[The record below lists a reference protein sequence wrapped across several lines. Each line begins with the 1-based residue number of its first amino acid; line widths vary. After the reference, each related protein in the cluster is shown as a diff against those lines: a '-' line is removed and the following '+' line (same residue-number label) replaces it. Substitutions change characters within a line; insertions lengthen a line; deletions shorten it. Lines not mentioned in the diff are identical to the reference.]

1 MSDYKVHKFDSENGI
16 DQEEL
21 EDFLNRLE
29 GHVEA
34 IIPELGGKY
43 FPKDVADRAS
53 HLLIVERLKEEDVD

>member
-1 MSDYKVHKFDSENGI
+1 MSNYKVHKFESENGI

-34 IIPELGGKY
+34 IIPELGKEY
-43 FPKDVADRAS
+43 YPKDVVSRVR

>member
-34 IIPELGGKY
+34 IIPELGREY
-43 FPKDVADRAS
+43 YPKDVAPS
-53 HLLIVERLKEEDVD
+53 VQHLLIVERLKEENVD

>member
-16 DQEEL
+16 DQDEL

-34 IIPELGGKY
+34 IIPELGRKY
-43 FPKDVADRAS
+43 NPIGVAS
-53 HLLIVERLKEEDVD
+53 YVKHLLIIERTKEENVD

>member
-16 DQEEL
+16 DQDEL

-34 IIPELGGKY
+34 IIPELGKEY
-43 FPKDVADRAS
+43 YPKDAAKSVQ

>member
-21 EDFLNRLE
+21 EEFLNRLE

-34 IIPELGGKY
+34 IIPELGKEY
-43 FPKDVADRAS
+43 VPKDIVS
-53 HLLIVERLKEEDVD
+53 SVQHLLIVERLKEEDVD